1 MASLSPFKKKPKWV
15 RKLFGISD
23 DEINVDMLDQNVQV
37 LEVIHTMNW
46 KLFKTDDDMKI
57 IELLM
62 KNFPGYVGDN
72 VVEIMGQ
79 DIRGKSRNALV
90 PMLKNVKDNDKVTMK
105 LLRVN
110 SPKIFLKTDVKVIFI
125 LFCLKIHE

>member
-125 LFCLKIHE
+125 FFV